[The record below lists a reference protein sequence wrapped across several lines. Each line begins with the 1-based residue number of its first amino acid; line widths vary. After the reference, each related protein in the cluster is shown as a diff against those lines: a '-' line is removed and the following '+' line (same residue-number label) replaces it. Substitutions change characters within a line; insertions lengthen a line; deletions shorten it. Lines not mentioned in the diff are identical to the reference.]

1 MSAALTFLGLCE
13 KSGKLVIGEESCG
26 IAARAKKAKL
36 ILTARDAGRS
46 SAVKA
51 ENYSGAAKCPSVCL
65 PYSKSDLGNMLGR
78 GSPGMLAVTDIGLAS
93 AFANKLSAEFPGV
106 YDEVNGLLAFEADR
120 AAQRRKE
127 KQNHLKNIRRGKKKH
142 Q

>member
-13 KSGKLVIGEESCG
+13 KAGSLVIGEESCG

-36 ILTARDAGRS
+36 ILTAHDAGRS

-51 ENYSGAAKCPSVCL
+51 AGYAETAKCPSAAL
-65 PYSKSDLGNMLGR
+65 PFSKADLGGMLGR
-78 GSPGMLAVTDIGLAS
+78 GAPGMLAVTDIGLAS
-93 AFANKLSAEFPGV
+93 AFIAKLSAEYPGP
-106 YDEVNGLLAFEADR
+106 YDDLAGILAYNADR
-120 AAQRRKE
+120 AAERRRE
-127 KQNHLKNIRRGKKKH
+127 KKQHIKNIQRGKKKH